1 MASTFSDLKIELI
14 ATGEQ
19 SGVWGNT
26 TNTNLGTALQE
37 AITGSADVTFS
48 SGNVTLTLTD
58 TNAAQVGRNL
68 RLNLTGTTGGA
79 RDLVLPAIE
88 KLYLIN
94 NGTAD
99 IITCKNASGTTVA
112 VPAATSTFIYNTST
126 NVVDATSYLSTLSL
140 GSALAVTSGGTG
152 STTAGGARTNLGTA
166 AAGANSDITS
176 LTGLTTAL
184 TVAQGGTGA
193 ATHTASSV
201 LIGEGTAAISS
212 VAPGSSG
219 NVLTSNGSDWT
230 SAAAAAFDSGT
241 RMIFGQ
247 NAAPTGWSKDTT
259 NYNQHAMR
267 IVTGTAGGTGG
278 TVDFTSAFTSQAV
291 AGSVSITGI
300 AGSAGATTL
309 STAQMPS
316 HTHTISGRFT
326 TASLQGGKGAAT
338 GTVVSTGTTNATG
351 GGGSHTHPFSFSSGT
366 ATFSGSA
373 INLAVKYFD
382 VITATKD

>member
-1 MASTFSDLKIELI
+1 MASTYSDLKIELI

-140 GSALAVTSGGTG
+140 GSALAVTSGGT
-152 STTAGGARTNLGTA
+152 
-166 AAGANSDITS
+166 
-176 LTGLTTAL
+176 
-184 TVAQGGTGA
+184 
-193 ATHTASSV
+193 
-201 LIGEGTAAISS
+201 
-212 VAPGSSG
+212 
-219 NVLTSNGSDWT
+219 
-230 SAAAAAFDSGT
+230 
-241 RMIFGQ
+241 
-247 NAAPTGWSKDTT
+247 
-259 NYNQHAMR
+259 
-267 IVTGTAGGTGG
+267 
-278 TVDFTSAFTSQAV
+278 
-291 AGSVSITGI
+291 
-300 AGSAGATTL
+300 
-309 STAQMPS
+309 
-316 HTHTISGRFT
+316 
-326 TASLQGGKGAAT
+326 
-338 GTVVSTGTTNATG
+338 
-351 GGGSHTHPFSFSSGT
+351 
-366 ATFSGSA
+366 
-373 INLAVKYFD
+373 
-382 VITATKD
+382 